1 LNRGFSAVKPTRF
14 QAVLFDIRVMMMEV
28 KMTVIFESPYWV
40 GIFEK
45 IEMGQYQAARYMFG
59 AEPTEPQL
67 LRFALNDYLSLQ
79 FSEPVPYT
87 TKNLRQVNYKRR
99 MREIRAQM
107 ETPRK
112 STRAQETIKQEYETR
127 AQERKRT
134 NREYRISEDDR
145 KYQIRKVRKAE
156 KHRGH

>member
-1 LNRGFSAVKPTRF
+1 
-14 QAVLFDIRVMMMEV
+14 MMES

-45 IEMGQYQAARYMFG
+45 VEMGQYQAARYVFG

-67 LRFALNDYLSLQ
+67 LQFALNCYGTLQ
-79 FSEPVPYT
+79 FSKPVPYNE
-87 TKNLRQVNYKRR
+87 KISRQVNYKRR

-107 ETPRK
+107 ETPRT
-112 STRAQETIKQEYETR
+112 SSRAQEALKQEMEAR
-127 AQERKRT
+127 ALEQKKESRSNYDQDVAQKFLLRKA
-134 NREYRISEDDR
+134 
-145 KYQIRKVRKAE
+145 RKAE